1 MSRIHEYRAILAG
14 LDEWTPYLAA
24 NSGLPRPRANL
35 PLVAACAERA
45 DLSRA
50 LELVATD
57 DEFMA
62 VCGLVALGRHLGG
75 GDREHLE
82 TLHRNAADRRWR
94 SQEGVAMALQRAAD
108 DDPETAFTVAET
120 WAGDDHPLVRRAAVA
135 TVCEPRLLEDQAFA
149 RRALQLL
156 DRVTTDL
163 TTMSREERR
172 SPAVR
177 TLRHALGYGWSV
189 AIAAAPEEGMARFR
203 RWEAAHDPDVRWMV
217 KETGRGPGSNPSW
230 TTR

>member
-1 MSRIHEYRAILAG
+1 
-14 LDEWTPYLAA
+14 
-24 NSGLPRPRANL
+24 
-35 PLVAACAERA
+35 
-45 DLSRA
+45 
-50 LELVATD
+50 
-57 DEFMA
+57 MA

-177 TLRHALGYGWSV
+177 TLRQAGLWVERRYCRRPGRRDGQVPAMGSRRRPRC
-189 AIAAAPEEGMARFR
+189 AMDGQGDRKRARIQPFL
-203 RWEAAHDPDVRWMV
+203 DDSL
-217 KETGRGPGSNPSW
+217 TS
-230 TTR
+230 